1 MSKEIIP
8 VALLALLSMPA
19 FGQTMYKCPN
29 PSGVV
34 KFQQT
39 PCPNGQSVTVNI
51 APTGAGGLRDSER
64 SYLQDRQQQAASK
77 PTATTGASETSPEC
91 FSMRRRI
98 LEMENREKR
107 GIHTW
112 SKSGEEE
119 SVYRKREYTSLCGPW

>member
-1 MSKEIIP
+1 MMKMMLAG
-8 VALLALLSMPA
+8 ALLAVLSVSA
-19 FGQTMYKCPN
+19 VGQTMYKCPDHA
-29 PSGVV
+29 GVV
-34 KFQQT
+34 KYQQT
-39 PCPNGQSVTVNI
+39 PCADGSPVSVNT

-64 SYLQDRQQQAASK
+64 SYLEDRQKQAEK
-77 PTATTGASETSPEC
+77 PTVTTSTGEKPDEC

-119 SVYRKREYTSLCGPW
+119 SVYRKSEYEALCGSW

>member
-1 MSKEIIP
+1 MTVKPLILI
-8 VALLALLSMPA
+8 AAMLAAPA
-19 FGQTMYKCPN
+19 IGQTMYRCPD
-29 PSGVV
+29 PAGVV

-39 PCPNGQSVTVNI
+39 PCPNGQSVTVNT

-64 SYLQDRQQQAASK
+64 SYLEERQKQAKK
-77 PTATTGASETSPEC
+77 PTATTSASEKPSEC

-112 SKSGEEE
+112 SKGGEEE
-119 SVYRKREYTSLCGPW
+119 SVYRKREHETLCGPW